1 MGLFVGAPP
10 RRACLAAADRVSARV
25 KRTDAPYQQNTRQN
39 LLRDTPRVMGDV
51 EGVMCA
57 CLPYVATELW
67 GGVSVTCDSPEGDS
81 CVAVIATPG

>member
-57 CLPYVATELW
+57 CLPYVATELGW
-67 GGVSVTCDSPEGDS
+67 GECDS
-81 CVAVIATPG
+81 CVAAPG